1 MKSTQ
6 LNTGLEGF
14 ASENFVDLRTSEAT
28 FFPQCNCSGNCECGQ
43 IYELF
48 IVEVKHIQYR
58 ASSKTLYL
66 YCDAI
71 YTCLS
76 SMLMMDGIF
85 VVLLFIK
92 STYIKN
98 KNVFFST

>member
-1 MKSTQ
+1 VK
-6 LNTGLEGF
+6 NIYGGY
-14 ASENFVDLRTSEAT
+14 SEAT
-28 FFPQCNCSGNCECGQ
+28 FFSQYNRSGNCECEQ

-48 IVEVKHIQYR
+48 IVEVKHIQYM

-66 YCDAI
+66 YCNVI
-71 YTCLS
+71 YTCLN
-76 SMLMMDGIF
+76 SMLMMDEIF

>member
-1 MKSTQ
+1 MIQ
-6 LNTGLEGF
+6 
-14 ASENFVDLRTSEAT
+14 
-28 FFPQCNCSGNCECGQ
+28 
-43 IYELF
+43 LF
-48 IVEVKHIQYR
+48 IVEVKHIEYR

-85 VVLLFIK
+85 VVLLFMK
-92 STYIKN
+92 SIDIKN
-98 KNVFFST
+98 KQVFFVA